1 MQILSQN
8 LSILKNS
15 FIDTLNQF
23 HTKCFSYFKLQG
35 VGGAFGNCIKCR
47 QKQKQDKKDQS
58 L

>member
-47 QKQKQDKKDQS
+47 QKQKQDKKD
-58 L
+58 